1 MKIVAIQAKNYRE
14 AGEAVAK
21 KLPGECRFFLR
32 FIKKTIPKRFFLS
45 WKKYLLYISPLL
57 PQIKKCTPDAWEYM
71 NGISQGSKT
80 PLIEIFAVNAYDL
93 LDNMHHKKQGASPKH
108 CTTILFRSKIQSWL
122 AYTDE
127 WDKRYRPYYILLRVK
142 LPRYSFSAF
151 TFPLE
156 LPGYITGFNS
166 YGLVYAS
173 NTLHLKNDG
182 YGIPLPFAL
191 FSLHKSKTSSQ
202 YLRSLKTMPLGS
214 SVNINFLERQSI
226 SLVEYRRDGK
236 IFIQKKINGF
246 LVHANHPVP
255 KSIFQDE
262 ELRNGVRSHARFNR
276 ATNLMKLGVTEPK
289 DAIKKIISDTQG
301 KYPIF
306 HDDVLLRAC
315 YDKKLHTVAYI
326 TDKTFTLPLP

>member
-1 MKIVAIQAKNYRE
+1 MKIASIQAKNYRE

-21 KLPGECRFFLR
+21 KLPGECRLFFR
-32 FIKKTIPKRFFLS
+32 FIKKTIPKRFSLS

-57 PQIKKCTPDAWEYM
+57 PQIKKHTPDAWEYV
-71 NGISQGSKT
+71 NGISQGSKI
-80 PLIEIFAVNAYDL
+80 PLIEILAVNAYDL
-93 LDNMHHKKQGASPKH
+93 LDNMHHKKQSASPKH
-108 CTTILFRSKIQSWL
+108 CTTVLYRSKVLSWL

-127 WDKRYRPYYILLRVK
+127 WDKNYRPYYILLRVK
-142 LPRYSFSAF
+142 LPRYSFSVF

-156 LPGYITGFNS
+156 LPGYVTGFNS

-191 FSLHKSKTSSQ
+191 FSLHSSKTSSQ
-202 YLRSLKTMPLGS
+202 YLRSLKAMPLGS
-214 SVNINFLERQSI
+214 SVNINFLEKQFI
-226 SLVEYRRDGK
+226 SSVERRRDGK
-236 IFIQKKINGF
+236 IFAQKKTKGF

-255 KSIFQDE
+255 KSIFQGE
-262 ELRNGVRSHARFNR
+262 ELRNAVRSLARFNR
-276 ATNLMKLGVTEPK
+276 ATALMEQNITKPQ
-289 DAIKKIISDTQG
+289 DAVKKIISDTQG

-315 YDKKLHTVAYI
+315 YDYKLRRATFI
-326 TDKTFTLPLP
+326 TNKTLTFPLP